1 MAPSRLLPPML
12 GASSAA
18 RRLLLGRA
26 SSRVPKLVL
35 LPAPPPPSVA
45 SAFLAPFCTTTP
57 GAVSRH
63 IRWSSSDARPPKPP
77 SPSEGSRPTFDDF
90 SHLDP
95 NNVQNQEPAARAS
108 SSSPA
113 SGSASPDSATATGAS
128 ESRES
133 SASEPRPGDGSSASA
148 PEPPASAETPRPDL
162 SFPSSSSSSS
172 SSTSPSQA
180 AAHNFA
186 AFMDR
191 LQASLF
197 RASQR
202 VNDLTGYS
210 DIETLKLRVTG
221 LEDALGAA
229 QERLHAAR
237 SSYKARVAERAA
249 TQREVTTLLARQKT
263 WTPAD
268 FERFTSLYRDDY
280 DLEAAVAA
288 GARELEDAE
297 RDAERLGRDLSAA
310 ILARYHEEQIWSDKI
325 RRMSTWGTWGL
336 MGVNV
341 LLFLVF
347 QFGAEPWRRA
357 RLVKGFE
364 EKVSE
369 ALEKQR
375 VAKDREVDQAWAGG
389 VAAAATA
396 ATATAAPPAAT
407 VVTAPTSSP
416 EVSDPVPVV
425 VEATTPAPT
434 PDGTASEP
442 TVITEPAPLMA
453 EERAPVSWREALS
466 SPALIKEA
474 ALDLVSDRKVALTMR
489 HLSLVALEGAAAGVA
504 VATAVALLFL
514 RRT

>member
-1 MAPSRLLPPML
+1 MAPSRLLPPLL
-12 GASSAA
+12 GASSVA
-18 RRLLLGRA
+18 RRLLLLGCA
-26 SSRVPKLVL
+26 SAQPPKLVL
-35 LPAPPPPSVA
+35 AAPSPLAA
-45 SAFLAPFCTTTP
+45 SALLLAPLCTTAP
-57 GAVSRH
+57 GSVSRH
-63 IRWSSSDARPPKPP
+63 IRWLSSDSRPPKPP
-77 SPSEGSRPTFDDF
+77 SPRSDDPRPTFDDF
-90 SHLDP
+90 AHLDP
-95 NNVQNQEPAARAS
+95 NKAQNREPPARAAS
-108 SSSPA
+108 SSPEPA
-113 SGSASPDSATATGAS
+113 SAAGAS
-128 ESRES
+128 ESREP
-133 SASEPRPGDGSSASA
+133 SASEPRPDGSSASSPAGA
-148 PEPPASAETPRPDL
+148 PRASTAAPTPDASL
-162 SFPSSSSSSS
+162 AAAAAASSSSSPA
-172 SSTSPSQA
+172 TA
-180 AAHNFA
+180 GGAHNFA

-210 DIETLKLRVTG
+210 DIETLKQRVTG
-221 LEDALGAA
+221 LEEALLAA

-263 WTPAD
+263 WTPLD

-280 DLEAAVAA
+280 DLEAAVAD

-297 RDAERLGRDLSAA
+297 RDAERINHDLSAS

-375 VAKDREVDQAWAGG
+375 VAKDLEVGQAWAGG
-389 VAAAATA
+389 AAAAAAATA
-396 ATATAAPPAAT
+396 VPSANPAAT
-407 VVTAPTSSP
+407 APASASD
-416 EVSDPVPVV
+416 VSDPAPVV
-425 VEATTPAPT
+425 AEATIPAPT

-442 TVITEPAPLMA
+442 TVITEPAPWMA

-466 SPALIKEA
+466 SPALLKQA

-504 VATAVALLFL
+504 VTATVALLFF